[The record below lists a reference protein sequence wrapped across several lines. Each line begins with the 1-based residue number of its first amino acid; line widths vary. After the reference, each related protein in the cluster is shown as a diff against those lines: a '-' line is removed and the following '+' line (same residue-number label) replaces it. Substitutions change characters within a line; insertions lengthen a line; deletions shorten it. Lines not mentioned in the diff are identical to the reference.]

1 VSHKQLATLKI
12 SQHIVSGQGQLTQLA
27 VPSRLS
33 KFDNE
38 FEMFLYYLW
47 NRKDPFAQEMALQK
61 NETDDKIFGVPINFN
76 FIIP

>member
-1 VSHKQLATLKI
+1 M
-12 SQHIVSGQGQLTQLA
+12 
-27 VPSRLS
+27 S